1 MNRLKNSCGAAAF
14 IFILILPVLI
24 CVMALSLQASQILLA
39 QSKITEASEV
49 TSLALSALSEERAQ
63 QKLSSYATRVLK
75 HYLAGTDDVKGQA
88 TMQSSTFQFQT
99 DLVGEATHEFWF
111 KHKPQ
116 ADTFKVSG
124 ASTSRKH
131 KPQPMDVYFITDLS
145 ESMNRSD
152 PSRLTIV
159 KDAIRQV
166 VSKLPKGSRAAFI
179 GYNTENVK
187 LTGRYFDKRTGR
199 EITSKKP
206 TELQGPNIW
215 AEKSIYDYLT
225 GRHPDFVKDNLFD
238 IALSKKK
245 MSPIDKLLEGYVPP
259 DLDKKI
265 RDFETKYPFY
275 DISLTPDLGYFKR
288 TIQSNAINANGNTHS
303 WNGIIAAAREAHR
316 QPSSVFNPQQVFV
329 LLTDGEDSKKFP
341 KGYYAPLCEKI
352 RNDISDKQN
361 RSQIQNSS
369 VEEKTKVTMSVI
381 GVEFNPYKNEGVTEC
396 FGREN
401 IFEAKR
407 EDELVKK
414 ILQLFEYEMGSLDY

>member
-1 MNRLKNSCGAAAF
+1 MS
-14 IFILILPVLI
+14 
-24 CVMALSLQASQILLA
+24 
-39 QSKITEASEV
+39 T
-49 TSLALSALSEERAQ
+49 
-63 QKLSSYATRVLK
+63 SSYCLK
-75 HYLAGTDDVKGQA
+75 IQ
-88 TMQSSTFQFQT
+88 
-99 DLVGEATHEFWF
+99 
-111 KHKPQ
+111 
-116 ADTFKVSG
+116 

-145 ESMNRSD
+145 GSMNRSD

-159 KDAIRQV
+159 KKAIRLV

-187 LTGRYFDKRTGR
+187 LTGRYLDKRTGR

-206 TELQGPNIW
+206 AELKGANVW
-215 AEKSIYDYLT
+215 AEKSIYEYLA
-225 GRHPDFVKDNLFD
+225 GRNPDFVIENLFG

-275 DISLTPDLGYFKR
+275 DIPLTTDLGSFKR
-288 TIQSNAINANGNTHS
+288 TIKSNAINANGNTHS
-303 WNGIIAAAREAHR
+303 WNGIIAAAREAYL
-316 QPSSVFNPQQVFV
+316 QPSSEFRTKQVFV
-329 LLTDGEDSKKFP
+329 LLTDGVDRKQFP

-352 RNDISDKQN
+352 RDDISDKQN

-381 GVEFNPYKNEGVTEC
+381 GVDFNPYTNEGITEC

-401 IFEAKR
+401 IFKAKR

-414 ILQLFEYEMGSLDY
+414 ILQLLEYEMGSLGY